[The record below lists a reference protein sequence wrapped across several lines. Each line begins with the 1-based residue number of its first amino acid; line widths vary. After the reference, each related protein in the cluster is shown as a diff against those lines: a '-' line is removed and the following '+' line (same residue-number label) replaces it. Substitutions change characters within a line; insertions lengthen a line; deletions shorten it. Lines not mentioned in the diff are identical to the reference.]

1 MTPILSM
8 NSERSLI
15 LLFLAFL
22 AAIPVGQAV
31 LELRRGER
39 PQALALFAQKPTAP
53 NLRAYERD
61 LEDASQAARWAR
73 PWAQYAQFAWFK
85 DGGEKVLL
93 GRDGWL
99 FYKPGV
105 DYLTQR
111 PGTPA
116 SAGSPLA
123 GAVRENSTPAQALAA
138 IVSLRDQLEARGI
151 RLLVVPAPNK
161 ESVYPD
167 QLTRRAARLPGVV
180 CEETRTV
187 LGGLRAAGVEVV
199 DLFEL
204 FASARK
210 ARPGAS
216 LYLAQDSH
224 WSPLGAQ
231 LAAEAVAR
239 RVIQRGWIKPG
250 DVEYEQTR
258 APLERTGDLL
268 RMLQAPALERRL
280 GPESVLCAQV
290 PRRDN
295 HQLYRDQPGSELLV
309 LGDSFLRI
317 YQTDEPGSAGFIAH
331 LARALKRPLVSIVN
345 DGGASTLV
353 RQELCRRSALLSNVK
368 VVVWEFVERDI
379 RLGTEGWQIVR
390 LP

>member
-1 MTPILSM
+1 M

-22 AAIPVGQAV
+22 VAIPVSQAV

-39 PQALALFAQKPTAP
+39 PQALSLFGQRPTAP

-73 PWAQYAQFAWFK
+73 PWVQYAQFAWFK

-105 DYLTQR
+105 QYLTQR
-111 PGTPA
+111 PGT
-116 SAGSPLA
+116 LW
-123 GAVRENSTPAQALAA
+123 ENSTAAQALAA
-138 IVSLRDQLEARGI
+138 IVSLRDQLDARGI

-167 QLTRRAARLPGVV
+167 KLTRRAERLPGVV
-180 CEETRTV
+180 CEETRT
-187 LGGLRAAGVEVV
+187 LLSGLRAAGVEVV
-199 DLFEL
+199 DVFEL

-210 ARPGAS
+210 AGAGAS

-239 RVIQRGWIKPG
+239 RVLEQGWIKAG

-258 APLERTGDLL
+258 APLERRGDIL

-280 GPESVLCAQV
+280 GLEAVLCAQV

-295 HQLYRDQPGSELLV
+295 HQLYRDQAGSELLV

-331 LARALKRPLVSIVN
+331 LAKALKRPLVSIVN

-379 RLGTEGWQIVR
+379 RLGTEGWQILQ
-390 LP
+390 LPERSKPYVK

>member
-1 MTPILSM
+1 M
-8 NSERSLI
+8 NSQRFLI

-22 AAIPVGQAV
+22 FAVPLSQAV
-31 LELRRGER
+31 LDLRRGER
-39 PQALALFAQKPTAP
+39 PQALALFGQKPTAA

-61 LEDASQAARWAR
+61 LEDSSQAARWVR

-85 DGGEKVLL
+85 DAGQKALL

-105 DYLTQR
+105 EYLTQR
-111 PGTPA
+111 PDTLPG
-116 SAGSPLA
+116 
-123 GAVRENSTPAQALAA
+123 NSTAAKALAA
-138 IVSLRDQLEARGI
+138 IVSFRDQLAARGI

-161 ESVYPD
+161 ESVYPEK
-167 QLTRRAARLPGVV
+167 LTRRAERLPGIV
-180 CEETRTV
+180 CEDTRTV
-187 LGGLRAAGVEVV
+187 LDGLKRAGVEVA

-204 FASARK
+204 FAKARK
-210 ARPGAS
+210 DGAGAS
-216 LYLAQDSH
+216 LFLAQDSH
-224 WSPLGAQ
+224 WSPLGAR
-231 LAAEAVAR
+231 LAADAVAR
-239 RVIQRGWIKPG
+239 RLLQKGWIRAG
-250 DVEYEQTR
+250 DVDYEEQS
-258 APLERTGDLL
+258 APVERTGDIL

-280 GPESVLCAQV
+280 GPEAVPCAQV
-290 PRRDN
+290 ARRDN
-295 HQLYRDQPGSELLV
+295 HQLYRDQSGSELLV

-353 RQELCRRSALLSNVK
+353 RQELCRRSALLANAK

-379 RLGTEGWQIVR
+379 LLGTEGWQAVQ
-390 LP
+390 LPGAPSQEPAAQGR